1 MAQWIKSDINI
12 NFIGRSR
19 KVWTLSGIAVTLS
32 LTVLVANVF
41 IRGSVLNF
49 GTDFRGGTQVLVD
62 FNNKVASEDVRS
74 ALKGGGFHGGEVVGM
89 ASADKPNLYM
99 LRLME
104 VSSFSKEEQD
114 ATKAAV
120 DQAFP
125 GKLAKFDYEEGGD
138 KLYLKFKK
146 GVDLGRSQDNDLK
159 GIKGALVAAKVPTQ
173 QVHRYGRAEDQR
185 YEIILGGLGV
195 KLRAAFDKGLGAGS
209 VKEIPQMES
218 VGAKMGAQL
227 RDDGIKSV
235 VISLLLM
242 LVYIAI
248 RFDFRYAPGA
258 VVALAHDVIITV
270 GVFGVLW
277 IEFSLPVLAALL
289 TIAGYSINDTIVV
302 YDRIR
307 ENVTRLRDRKFAMVV
322 NASINETLSRTLLT
336 SVTTLFT
343 CVSIWIVGTGVL
355 KTFAIALTVGVF
367 VGTYSSVFIAS
378 PLVVV
383 LNERIAA
390 RKRGGAR

>member
-1 MAQWIKSDINI
+1 MAHWIKSDINI
-12 NFIGRSR
+12 DFVGRRS
-19 KVWTLSGIAVTLS
+19 KVWTFSTIAVVVSLS
-32 LTVLVANVF
+32 VLVANVF
-41 IRGSVLNF
+41 IRGGVLNF

-62 FNNKVASEDVRS
+62 FNKTTASEDVRK
-74 ALKGGGFHGGEVVGM
+74 ALKSGGFNGGEVVGM
-89 ASADKPNLYM
+89 ASSDKPNLYM
-99 LRLME
+99 LRLQE
-104 VSSFSKEEQD
+104 VSSFSAKEQ
-114 ATKAAV
+114 AAAKAAI
-120 DQAFP
+120 DKAFP
-125 GKLAKFDYEEGGD
+125 SKLDKFDYEEGGD

-146 GVDLGRSQDNDLK
+146 GADLGRSQDTDVK
-159 GIKGALVAAKVPTQ
+159 TIKTALVGAGVAIQ
-173 QVHRYGRAEDQR
+173 QVHRFGRAEDKR
-185 YEIILGGLGV
+185 YEIILGGLGI
-195 KLRAAFDKGLGAGS
+195 KLRAAFETGLGAGS

-235 VISLLLM
+235 IISLLLM

-258 VVALAHDVIITV
+258 VVALAHDVIITI

-307 ENVTRLRDRKFAMVV
+307 ENVTRLRDRKFALVV

-343 CVSIWIVGTGVL
+343 CISIWIVGTGVL
-355 KTFAIALTVGVF
+355 KTFAIALTIGVF

-383 LNERIAA
+383 LNERISA
-390 RKRGGAR
+390 RKRGGGR